1 MQSYFVVAR
10 CLALVLWPIL
20 ENNIVTLGDY
30 SGAFGPVVFYSSHRR
45 VFHVNLGVLCDW
57 FIIAFVI
64 FVWLN
69 YLLPYYHIAC
79 GCLSSLGSNRK
90 GKV

>member
-1 MQSYFVVAR
+1 MQSYFVVAH
-10 CLALVLWPIL
+10 CFALVLWTIL

-30 SGAFGPVVFYSSHRR
+30 SGAFGPVVF
-45 VFHVNLGVLCDW
+45 LL
-57 FIIAFVI
+57 FISKGFPRKSWCLVWLVYYCLVI

-79 GCLSSLGSNRK
+79 GCLSSLGSNRE

>member
-20 ENNIVTLGDY
+20 ENTIVTLGDY
-30 SGAFGPVVFYSSHRR
+30 SGAFDPVVFYSSHQR

-57 FIIAFVI
+57 FIIA
-64 FVWLN
+64 LL
-69 YLLPYYHIAC
+69 YLF
-79 GCLSSLGSNRK
+79 G
-90 GKV
+90 